1 MQSQAGQTLNPA
13 EGDDCF
19 LLKAIA
25 AQDQQA
31 LQWFYNRH
39 ASTVYGFVKR
49 RLSLEHLAEEVTNDT
64 FIQVWRSAGSFEERS
79 SAKTWLLAIAKYKVM
94 DALRTQYRITTN
106 EQPAPDKDEH
116 QSLDPAPG
124 PYEQVLS
131 RQKGTH
137 LIACFEALSP
147 DHRESLHLSIV
158 EGMTFNEIA
167 KVVDAPSNTVGT
179 RIHHAK
185 QKLKACLESR
195 LGVGEVV

>member
-1 MQSQAGQTLNPA
+1 MHSQAGRTLISA
-13 EGDDCF
+13 EVDDCF

-31 LQWFYNRH
+31 LQQFYNRH

-49 RLSLEHLAEEVTNDT
+49 RLSLEYLAEEVTNDT

-79 SAKTWLLAIAKYKVM
+79 SARTWLLAIAKYKVI
-94 DALRTQYRITTN
+94 DALRTQYRTTN
-106 EQPAPDKDEH
+106 NEQLAPDGDEP

-158 EGMTFNEIA
+158 EGMTFSEIA
-167 KVVDAPSNTVGT
+167 KVIDAPSNTVGT

>member
-1 MQSQAGQTLNPA
+1 MQSEAGRMLNSA
-13 EGDDCF
+13 DGDDRF

-25 AQDQQA
+25 GQDQQA
-31 LQWFYNRH
+31 LQRFYNRH
-39 ASTVYGFVKR
+39 ASMVYGFVKR

-64 FIQVWRSAGSFEERS
+64 FIQVWRSAGSFEGRS
-79 SAKTWLLAIAKYKVM
+79 SANTWLLAIAKYKVM

-106 EQPAPDKDEH
+106 EQAASDDDQH

-131 RQKGTH
+131 RQKGAH

-158 EGMTFNEIA
+158 EGMTFSEIA